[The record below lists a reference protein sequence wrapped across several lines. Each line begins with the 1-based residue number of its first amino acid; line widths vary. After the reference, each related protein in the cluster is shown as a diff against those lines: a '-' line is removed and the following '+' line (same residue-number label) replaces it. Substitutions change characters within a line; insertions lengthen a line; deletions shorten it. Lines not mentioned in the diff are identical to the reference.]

1 MTRSRKRKLARLRS
15 KLVSMPL
22 ASAVLVGSGIAIAA
36 DAPDAAP
43 EEGALQEV
51 VVTAQKRSENLQK
64 VPISLQVLS
73 SDKLD
78 QLQVHD
84 MDDYAKLLPSV
95 TFRSNG
101 PGQAQ
106 LFFRGISSSPGT
118 VPLHA
123 GFLPSSGLYVDE
135 IPVTTIGGALD
146 IHIYDIA
153 RVEALAGPQG
163 TLYGASSLSGTMRIT
178 TNKPDPSAF
187 SAGYDLKADKW
198 GHGDP
203 GGGIEG
209 YVNIPL
215 AEHAAVRLVG
225 YYDHEGGYI
234 NNVYRQDTFQRYSPV
249 GTPIAGGPTGLPDGY
264 PNYAPVTINNAD
276 VLRKNWNDVTNLGGR
291 AALKVDLNDQ
301 WTITPQLIAQS
312 QKSNGDFAF
321 DPKFGDLNV
330 ADYFRP
336 YNKDTWYQSELTVE
350 GKISNWDLLYSGGW
364 LDRKVENLVDY
375 SQYSIAYDA
384 QAIANSIPGY
394 NSYTYTRF
402 IDASGHLLD
411 RPVQYTKN
419 TDKYTKMSHEFRV
432 SSPADYRLKGT
443 AGLFYQRQ
451 TDLIR
456 AEFGLPNL
464 PVFYEVAG
472 QQNVY
477 YLSQM
482 PRADRDYAVF
492 GETSFDITDQLKLTG
507 GIRKFW
513 VNNTLSGFFGFND
526 DGYSTHS
533 GEALCLQ
540 EHNPILTTP
549 GVYTGG
555 PLPCYNTNKKVV
567 ENGET
572 HRINLQYQLT
582 PDLMVYGTWSTGFRP
597 GGNNRLPTASP
608 YTADTLANFEIGWKT
623 TWFER
628 RLRANGAV
636 FYEKWKDV
644 QTPTQGQYGI
654 TTIVNAGNAKVEGIE
669 SDISWAVDDH
679 LTLSMTGTGLLRL
692 ETTSEFCR
700 PSKLGAPQSS
710 CGPDT
715 VDAYSGTQL
724 PVTPKVKVN
733 GVARYAFDVGEY
745 KSFAQVAVAH
755 QSATTFSL
763 ETTRFYAGDTPG
775 FTTVDFSAGTALNNW
790 HVEAY
795 IENAFDRRGELG
807 KNAEC
812 NDQYHYCDLNA
823 HVYPIKP
830 MQYGIKFG
838 QKF

>member
-64 VPISLQVLS
+64 VPISLQVLNS
-73 SDKLD
+73 EKLD

-95 TFRSNG
+95 TFRSDG
-101 PGQAQ
+101 PGQAE
-106 LFFRGISSSPGT
+106 LFFRGISTSSSAT
-118 VPLHA
+118 PLHA
-123 GFLPSSGLYVDE
+123 GFLPSSGLYLDE
-135 IPVTTIGGALD
+135 IPVTTVAGALD

-163 TLYGASSLSGTMRIT
+163 TLYGASSLSGTLRII

-203 GGGIEG
+203 GGSVEG

-215 AEHAAVRLVG
+215 ADRAAVRLVG
-225 YYDHEGGYI
+225 YYDHEGGNI
-234 NNVYRQDTFQRYSPV
+234 NNVYRQDTFQRYSPKGLPV
-249 GTPIAGGPTGLPDGY
+249 AGGPTGLPDGY
-264 PNYAPVTINNAD
+264 PDYAPVTINNAD
-276 VLRKNWNDVTNLGGR
+276 VVRKNWNDVTSVGGR

-301 WTITPQLIAQS
+301 WTITPQLIAQH
-312 QKSNGDFAF
+312 QTTNGDFAF
-321 DPKFGDLNV
+321 DPHFGDLNV
-330 ADYFRP
+330 SDYFEG
-336 YNKDTWYQSELTVE
+336 YNRDTWYQSELTIE

-384 QAIANSIPGY
+384 QAIY
-394 NSYTYTRF
+394 NAYAYTRF
-402 IDASGHLLD
+402 LDASGHLLD

-419 TDKYTKMSHEFRV
+419 RDKYTKMSHEFRV
-432 SSPADYRLKGT
+432 SSPADYRFRAT

-451 TDLIR
+451 TDNIR

-472 QQNVY
+472 QQNVF

-482 PRADRDYAVF
+482 DRADRDYAVF
-492 GETSFDITDQLKLTG
+492 GETSFDITNQLKLSA

-513 VNNTLSGFFGFND
+513 VNNTLTGFFGFND
-526 DGYSTHS
+526 NGYSSS
-533 GEALCLQ
+533 GEALCLL
-540 EHNPILTTP
+540 EGNPILTTP

-555 PLPCYNTNKKVV
+555 PLPCTNTNKKVV

-582 PDLMVYGTWSTGFRP
+582 PDVMVYGTWSTGFRP
-597 GGNNRLPTASP
+597 GGNNRLPTAGS
-608 YTADTLANFEIGWKT
+608 YNADTLANFEIGWKT
-623 TWFER
+623 TWFDR
-628 RLRANGAV
+628 RVRANGAV

-644 QTPTQGQYGI
+644 QAAVQGLSGI
-654 TTIVNAGNAKVEGIE
+654 TSIVNAGNAKVEGLE
-669 SDISWAVDDH
+669 SEISWAVDDH
-679 LTLSMTGTGLLRL
+679 LTLSMAGTGLLRL
-692 ETTSEFCR
+692 ETTSVFCR
-700 PSKLGAPQSS
+700 PSKLGAVISS
-710 CGPDT
+710 CTDPAAI
-715 VDAYSGTQL
+715 DAVSGTQL

-733 GVARYAFDVGEY
+733 GTARYAFDVGEY
-745 KSFAQVAVAH
+745 KSFVQMSVAH
-755 QSATTFSL
+755 QSSTTFSL
-763 ETTRFYAGDTPG
+763 ETTRFYAGDTPA
-775 FTTVDFSAGTALNNW
+775 FTTFDFSAGTGLNNW
-790 HVEAY
+790 RIEAY
-795 IENAFDRRGELG
+795 VENAFDKRGELG

-812 NDQYHYCDLNA
+812 NDSVYHYCDLNA

-830 MQYGIKFG
+830 LQYGIKFG